1 MACIADSIPAFSPE
15 QACRGL
21 AAAIMSSLITPI
33 ISLAI
38 RRLRTSPT
46 PIAYKKKNKFKL
58 IACPLNDNRKSVH
71 SVM

>member
-1 MACIADSIPAFSPE
+1 MACIADSIPAFSLE
-15 QACRGL
+15 RACRGL

-46 PIAYKKKNKFKL
+46 PIAYQKNKFRL